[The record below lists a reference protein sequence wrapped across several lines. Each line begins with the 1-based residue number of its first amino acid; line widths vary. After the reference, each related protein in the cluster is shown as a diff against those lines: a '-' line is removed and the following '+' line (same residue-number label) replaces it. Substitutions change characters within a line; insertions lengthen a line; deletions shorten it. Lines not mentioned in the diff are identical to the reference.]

1 MLLLIKMVKCSLPY
15 SEVYSALQ
23 AGVVDGA
30 ENEPVSIMMNKFYEA
45 APYFALTDHLV
56 LPMGL
61 FMSDKVLQ
69 DLPAEYQEIIKEA
82 AQDAAI
88 WERDYI
94 TEKNMSSIK
103 EMQEKYDVVVTRPD
117 KTALM
122 ERGRPI
128 QDQMAKKLGLED
140 LLEKVRAAA
149 K

>member
-1 MLLLIKMVKCSLPY
+1 
-15 SEVYSALQ
+15 
-23 AGVVDGA
+23 
-30 ENEPVSIMMNKFYEA
+30 
-45 APYFALTDHLV
+45 
-56 LPMGL
+56 
-61 FMSDKVLQ
+61 
-69 DLPAEYQEIIKEA
+69 
-82 AQDAAI
+82 
-88 WERDYI
+88 
-94 TEKNMSSIK
+94 MSSIK